1 MRKANAT
8 RNQGVQVKKRFVC
21 PFIFPIGSNT
31 YLFLLQI
38 WFYNISETNLQQN
51 SKIGIVKY
59 SHNETKEQE
68 YYGKQTFHL
77 QLFGCEE

>member
-1 MRKANAT
+1 MQQESGYT
-8 RNQGVQVKKRFVC
+8 SQKRFVC

-68 YYGKQTFHL
+68 YYGKQTLYL
-77 QLFGCEE
+77 QLFGGEK